1 MTMNKFK
8 IISFWLTV
16 LMVSQLNE
24 LNAQAKFSIS
34 AFSIQDDTTSFNAI
48 DPLYINVKNTGDQA
62 FTGKLSIYY
71 QTNDSILMPTR
82 VVLDSL
88 YLTNFKP
95 GDTANVSQPSFVIK
109 PKDFH
114 KFSNIIVI
122 WPIAPS
128 IAYDSAQIKVY
139 VLDSI
144 TGVPRRPVFEN
155 DFVIYPNPTNST
167 ITFKSMDQKYTVETV
182 RIYNSIGELI
192 QIFREDIIAIDLSTL
207 SHGLYLIEIETN
219 SGSRITRR
227 ILRE

>member
-1 MTMNKFK
+1 MNKFK